1 MAIDKTP
8 EDYAA
13 HRVQNIRRTLKPL
26 LAIAVIAVTFV
37 GVRAGINK
45 ISDWKASPSTTSA
58 KNTSTSLPKKPY
70 LDISTAFNVEAQD
83 GTYVTGSNA
92 EPITL
97 KEGEGANLRLDIK
110 NNGTDDIKN
119 VSATFSEKISPSTI
133 GLLKTGERDRSS
145 FVFMTPAA
153 GKYQINLTVTGEGVK
168 TKKNVR
174 LTSSVWVFATAPS
187 TTTTTTTTTS
197 AAIPSDTTT
206 TSVKRPTTPPAT
218 VYVPSTTTTTTSV
231 ASIPTSNGTTFT
243 GNVTSASPSMTFNI
257 SASKAGEVSAVVS
270 LSQGDSIS
278 ISINGGTFAS
288 TPNGFTIFQQI
299 PAGGNIAVVVRRDS
313 SDAAFAL
320 TVSAP

>member
-187 TTTTTTTTTS
+187 
-197 AAIPSDTTT
+197 IPSDTTT

>member
-1 MAIDKTP
+1 MF
-8 EDYAA
+8 
-13 HRVQNIRRTLKPL
+13 L
-26 LAIAVIAVTFV
+26 LHF
-37 GVRAGINK
+37 
-45 ISDWKASPSTTSA
+45 
-58 KNTSTSLPKKPY
+58 
-70 LDISTAFNVEAQD
+70 Q
-83 GTYVTGSNA
+83 
-92 EPITL
+92 
-97 KEGEGANLRLDIK
+97 
-110 NNGTDDIKN
+110 
-119 VSATFSEKISPSTI
+119 KISPSTI